1 MPPGLFNQSS
11 PEQKVKIFDFTSKEG
26 MVFLAESPVAKKQ
39 KYFVIVGESNDKVCL
54 AYFFINSRIN
64 PNIATNCELELL
76 HMPILKAD
84 HDFLFHDSYIDCS
97 QLYEI
102 ETEKVKRF
110 FCQDMN
116 GKYICVLPKEVVE
129 NLKYMIEESPTITP
143 KQKRKFGYL

>member
-1 MPPGLFNQSS
+1 M
-11 PEQKVKIFDFTSKEG
+11 
-26 MVFLAESPVAKKQ
+26 FLAESPVAKKQ

-129 NLKYMIEESPTITP
+129 NLKYMIEESPTIAP

>member
-39 KYFVIVGESNDKVCL
+39 KFFVIVGESNNKVSL

-76 HMPILKAD
+76 HMPILKTD
-84 HDFLFHDSYIDCS
+84 HDFLSHDSYIDCS